1 MEHRFRRQ
9 GKEHRVRIEISR
21 EGGRA
26 WIDGRERTFV
36 VRRREDGI
44 LEIELEG
51 RIRRIF
57 FAREGERLQLAGD
70 GITFRFERLDPLGAE
85 RPPQHHEQP
94 LEAPMPGLVRL
105 VPVREGESVERGQT
119 LVVLEAMKMEIRIAA
134 PQPGRVKRLCC
145 EAGEQVDRGQVLVEL
160 DSDTESKP

>member
-9 GKEHRVRIEISR
+9 GKEHHVRLEVSR

-26 WIDGRERTFV
+26 WIEGRERTFV
-36 VRRREDGI
+36 IRRPEDGI
-44 LEIELEG
+44 LELELDG
-51 RIRRIF
+51 SIRRVF
-57 FAREGERLQLAGD
+57 FAREGDRLQLAGD
-70 GITFRFERLDPLGAE
+70 GITFRLERLDPLGAE

-119 LVVLEAMKMEIRIAA
+119 LVVLEAMKMEIRISA
-134 PQPGRVKRLCC
+134 PAPGRVTRLCC
-145 EAGEQVDRGQVLVEL
+145 APGAQVDRGQVLVEL
-160 DSDTESKP
+160 DSETKS